1 MKQDPN
7 NPTVLEFL
15 KSQRKR
21 MGIPESEAQTFNA
34 NMYLFSN
41 AVRGIESDYR
51 LDAKSPTTTAKGVYQ
66 FTDDSV
72 ITAKNRM
79 KNMGIDQKY
88 IDAMPQDPRQWND
101 EQSDMAFYANMFGQ
115 TGSDNF
121 LKKIAK
127 GDSGAMKEAYYKFHH
142 TNPDKK
148 TIARTDKFIN
158 ADTITAANN
167 MIGVNPMMGAM
178 GGMGAAMGSGGT
190 EGAEETGLPKM
201 IPNINNLQEQKTYAD
216 AITPPKGF
224 NPFQGA
230 EQEQVSGEPLLSPE
244 AQSAAEVA
252 GMVGFGEPEEV
263 GQDIEQDVQ
272 ETNAAVQKLKESRG
286 VGFEDA
292 EPHVQKAFQEFI
304 NEREQEGIVDPNY
317 TPKVYLSAHKW
328 IEPLLGNYNPN
339 SSSNGILE
347 LLERV
352 HGETLYDANNDVT
365 LSQESLSYFV
375 RQLEEQGFFAE
386 NGYLEKLQKYKGFS
400 IPKNLDNETII
411 SALLYQDLS
420 FKHGS
425 WQVENMRYADAQSSA
440 NPLGIN
446 NPDYIKYITEHK
458 TDDVFTNIKNGLEI
472 HRGYQTGNIPNPMLK
487 PDGSGFEDFTN
498 SQKEEQAN
506 KLLTYRLFDGSG
518 KLSEYR
524 RYFKDPSKLGTVEW
538 IVEGIGKS
546 MARAFNM
553 FGLEYEPIE
562 FGDDPELGAGWE
574 IAGYTIPTVATA
586 LFTRG
591 FGGGALMTTGVAGMT
606 DALVQMATPREENL
620 FNLLSYAGEERGFSS
635 LVPDNLFGDIIAPVA
650 SVLDD
655 VADSD
660 LIDAFT
666 IKEGNENI
674 HNAIIGSVEG
684 LAVGTSVGVAIS
696 ATLPWIVKA
705 ALVGGSVGSGVV
717 KGIKMSPQAV
727 SKLAK
732 KAQNSFLWTEVET
745 QMYKDAIQEA
755 NGRLVNFYAGVPAKD
770 IVKVLKAMAKG
781 LSKVVK
787 LRGQGKKYTSTDFHE
802 VVKQNEIEADNII
815 KSIKE
820 NKYKDV
826 DDIEEAI
833 DNLDKS
839 ISEEAK
845 KGNFNVPRP
854 IKKLTKKI
862 LEARKELNKVRE
874 DLTGESKVVKES
886 EVGEPERGQI
896 YEDALEWLG
905 TSQHA
910 RELRQISEGDEDMLD
925 IVNLRYERQGE
936 PILKDME
943 DVRLRLEDLDGKAKT
958 INDRFMANHG
968 RGVAQ
973 NGMDGYRFRSEAEAE
988 LKIYEYLERNYEYSD
1003 ALGAPS
1009 KEVDV
1014 EINLPKASEP
1024 EIQISVAPIDSMNM
1038 SQLRKYISDNNIV
1051 DADGNLIKGTSK
1063 DVLRKKIRNAES
1075 AFKQAEKKK
1084 EVKVEP
1090 VSNKQPLSSPK
1101 EFEAEMKEAEAIE
1114 ADELDELSDVEYV
1127 VDDLD
1132 DLDDLGD
1139 IDADV
1144 ERFDLDPEFKEDYND
1159 ARIEDAEE
1167 NVILGKGGE
1176 LAKKQLNQRMSEFIK
1191 SRQAYIGALSGGTS
1205 KDKKELLAATLRRH
1219 FVMLQR
1225 ALAKMDAING
1235 NATQTGYMARTVLP
1249 PKQSSGDSALLDWHR
1264 KGLNKGYL
1272 SPRNILSLTEKYH
1285 IGKDGKEIVAQHARS
1300 DKGLQ
1305 AMIDRFNESP
1315 ILKTRSIH
1323 RPLTLNPLSGQK
1335 FFMSFPRLAQIIKD
1349 QGNAGLVSG
1358 FGTQFAASA
1367 GLALKKPRTYF
1378 DTLAL
1383 HALSLGGADVA
1394 RFRKQVLRIE
1404 KAIKKS
1410 AVKNESLLRSKGE
1423 IIKELRVDHNMPDN
1437 KPINLVQRL
1446 FIPSADNVDI
1456 VRNIEERGVDIDD
1469 LKLDEGQEP
1478 LMVELFGK
1486 EYEVPV
1492 FGLTSGG
1499 FAAAQQSGKAA
1510 RKYWMMGVSL
1520 NEAMARVVM
1529 SGFIDKYT
1537 KNFGGNL
1544 HTRELL
1550 KELISTKI
1558 YRGGELEKSV
1568 DDLEITEMLRALR
1581 EWNAGRSAGVFGFN
1595 EPQDSWMKTRMGY
1608 WLDKKEVPEKP
1619 EDWWSEQAVES
1630 WNRWQNINSLSPKEF
1645 KLTRDK
1651 LDMMYDADQGAR
1663 SRMEELT
1670 LQHETDALASAFHE
1684 LSKNPFTGLFARF
1697 GKTSSNTFTMG
1708 IEMTPVAGHY
1718 FAKHI
1723 KNKGRQTP
1731 ADIFNAYAKQSAFT
1745 GALLLAGT
1753 IYTLTNKY
1761 NKRNPKKEF
1770 KEQFSINE
1778 RGEVVL
1784 RTKEPMWKIQEKCM
1798 DRFIYNPELL
1808 DAMVERHNAIYNLEG
1823 DNAINSD
1830 EMLEILWQDL
1840 KPDKGEAT
1848 MTYDRAG
1855 FVGNCLNV
1863 MVRLAWLV
1871 GEYSPRYSYEE
1882 LDELGFWEK
1891 LDTEVSKL
1899 GLFEHGSSFAT
1910 DIYKNVTDVL
1920 DSEDP
1925 IESFLDLMFINR
1937 TMLPAS
1943 GLMTDISRMAGGRE
1957 TKIQLD
1963 PTEESFA
1970 TLRKTTGFAQLDY
1983 RGMAAKVD
1991 FFGIPMETDEHD
2003 MGTFLL
2009 GKKDYETTWYEDV
2022 FEDIGI
2028 EMRAPNPKLFD
2039 NPATDRG
2046 DINLRKFT
2054 VTTDGFDRK
2063 NAYELMN
2070 AYLLTLKVQSNYG
2083 DYATNI
2089 IEEARAYKR
2098 SEHFKVRYKKVMAVR
2113 LWTNDK
2119 IEENKEQWDDAME
2132 SRREI
2137 RKAFNDIRRD
2147 RISQLKQLIR
2157 TRDAKKLPAIRWTHQ
2172 AINDEGVTLYDAI
2185 IESQGYSVEAR
2196 REGAERD
2203 KEMKRLE
2210 ALERIRR

>member
-1272 SPRNILSLTEKYH
+1272 SPKNILSLTEKYH
-1285 IGKDGKEIVAQHARS
+1285 IGKDGKEIVTQHARS

-1305 AMIDRFNESP
+1305 VMIDRFNESP

-1335 FFMSFPRLAQIIKD
+1335 FFMSLPRLAQIIKD

-1378 DTLAL
+1378 DSLAL
-1383 HALSLGGADVA
+1383 HAMVLGGADVA

-1595 EPQDSWMKTRMGY
+1595 
-1608 WLDKKEVPEKP
+1608 
-1619 EDWWSEQAVES
+1619 
-1630 WNRWQNINSLSPKEF
+1630 
-1645 KLTRDK
+1645 
-1651 LDMMYDADQGAR
+1651 
-1663 SRMEELT
+1663 
-1670 LQHETDALASAFHE
+1670 
-1684 LSKNPFTGLFARF
+1684 
-1697 GKTSSNTFTMG
+1697 
-1708 IEMTPVAGHY
+1708 
-1718 FAKHI
+1718 
-1723 KNKGRQTP
+1723 
-1731 ADIFNAYAKQSAFT
+1731 
-1745 GALLLAGT
+1745 
-1753 IYTLTNKY
+1753 
-1761 NKRNPKKEF
+1761 
-1770 KEQFSINE
+1770 
-1778 RGEVVL
+1778 
-1784 RTKEPMWKIQEKCM
+1784 
-1798 DRFIYNPELL
+1798 
-1808 DAMVERHNAIYNLEG
+1808 
-1823 DNAINSD
+1823 
-1830 EMLEILWQDL
+1830 
-1840 KPDKGEAT
+1840 
-1848 MTYDRAG
+1848 
-1855 FVGNCLNV
+1855 
-1863 MVRLAWLV
+1863 
-1871 GEYSPRYSYEE
+1871 
-1882 LDELGFWEK
+1882 
-1891 LDTEVSKL
+1891 
-1899 GLFEHGSSFAT
+1899 
-1910 DIYKNVTDVL
+1910 
-1920 DSEDP
+1920 
-1925 IESFLDLMFINR
+1925 
-1937 TMLPAS
+1937 
-1943 GLMTDISRMAGGRE
+1943 
-1957 TKIQLD
+1957 
-1963 PTEESFA
+1963 
-1970 TLRKTTGFAQLDY
+1970 
-1983 RGMAAKVD
+1983 
-1991 FFGIPMETDEHD
+1991 
-2003 MGTFLL
+2003 
-2009 GKKDYETTWYEDV
+2009 
-2022 FEDIGI
+2022 
-2028 EMRAPNPKLFD
+2028 
-2039 NPATDRG
+2039 
-2046 DINLRKFT
+2046 
-2054 VTTDGFDRK
+2054 
-2063 NAYELMN
+2063 
-2070 AYLLTLKVQSNYG
+2070 
-2083 DYATNI
+2083 
-2089 IEEARAYKR
+2089 
-2098 SEHFKVRYKKVMAVR
+2098 
-2113 LWTNDK
+2113 
-2119 IEENKEQWDDAME
+2119 
-2132 SRREI
+2132 
-2137 RKAFNDIRRD
+2137 
-2147 RISQLKQLIR
+2147 
-2157 TRDAKKLPAIRWTHQ
+2157 
-2172 AINDEGVTLYDAI
+2172 
-2185 IESQGYSVEAR
+2185 
-2196 REGAERD
+2196 
-2203 KEMKRLE
+2203 
-2210 ALERIRR
+2210 